1 LKNYFLV
8 ENYKMMIK
16 SIHPKESSTL
26 LGFKKLLSIKRMK
39 YYSPFLIIFIVLAS
53 VLSLAAEIE
62 KYYGKIDPGDGHIYT
77 CSGEIIRNDGKV
89 TKTSYFYD
97 ENGKILL
104 NEKVVFDEK
113 GYKLINLVSEEPR
126 YGRIQEI
133 QRKGSQYIARY
144 RKNSGEEFREYIIN
158 DQPLLLHSSN
168 LPVYLSQ
175 NLNLIGES
183 GHVCRLI
190 IVPMKMEIEMIFKN
204 KGIKNIDGHQCF
216 EIQMDA
222 ANIFLKPLVK
232 THYFYYG
239 TEAPH
244 YLYHY
249 IGTISLTNPNGDDIW
264 GTISLTYE

>member
-1 LKNYFLV
+1 MMDKPLHSKGNLTSLDFEKLSPIK
-8 ENYKMMIK
+8 KMK
-16 SIHPKESSTL
+16 W
-26 LGFKKLLSIKRMK
+26 
-39 YYSPFLIIFIVLAS
+39 YSPFLIIFIFLTAL
-53 VLSLAAEIE
+53 LSPAAEVE
-62 KYYGKIDPGDGHIYT
+62 KYQGKIDPGNGQIYT
-77 CSGEIIRNDGKV
+77 CRGEIIRNDGKV

-113 GYKLINLVSEEPR
+113 GYKLISLVSEEPR

-144 RKNSGEEFREYIIN
+144 CKNSGEEFREHIIN
-158 DQPLLLHSSN
+158 DQPLLLHGSN

-175 NLNLIGES
+175 NLDLIGEN
-183 GHVCRLI
+183 GHICRLI

-204 KGIKNIDGHQCF
+204 KGIKNIDGHQCY

-222 ANIFLKPLVK
+222 ANLFLKPLVK

-239 TEAPH
+239 TEEPH

-249 IGTISLTNPNGDDIW
+249 IGTISLTDPRGNDIW
-264 GTISLTYE
+264 GTISFTYE